1 MVPRSI
7 KNILYVLAA
16 AVTILAVYFV
26 IKYVLPEA
34 LNWLKIIILVLF
46 PFLLAAIFSMFME
59 PLVEIVSR
67 GNTIPRLLAVPV
79 AMLIFFG
86 SIGTVF
92 TIFILRL
99 VQELTDLSVVLPEK
113 TRTIQNLTDLW
124 FKKGVLFY
132 GTLPKSVTGNL
143 RDTIQGITNTVQQWI
158 SELASFLIYLISGV
172 PSAIMVL
179 LISLIAT
186 YFFSKDRD
194 KITELWLK
202 IIPDPWGKRTL
213 QISRQVAG
221 AFQSYVRAQFILISI
236 TTVISIVGLY
246 LIGTDYALTLGLLV
260 GIFDMVPVLG
270 PGTIYI
276 PWAVWAFVTG
286 NVILGLKLTALY
298 LLVMVVR
305 AVMEAKVVAANL
317 GLHPLVVLMAMYIG
331 LKMLG
336 VMGLVLGPLVVI
348 GVQAT
353 ITALSAEK

>member
-1 MVPRSI
+1 MPRAI
-7 KNILYVLAA
+7 KNTLYLLAA
-16 AVTILAVYFV
+16 AITVLAVYYV
-26 IKYVLPEA
+26 VKYVLPEA
-34 LNWLKIIILVLF
+34 LTWLKIIILVLF
-46 PFLLAAIFSMFME
+46 PFILAAIFSMFME

-67 GNTIPRLLAVPV
+67 GGRIPRLLAVPI
-79 AMLIFFG
+79 AMLLFFG
-86 SIGTVF
+86 GIGTVF
-92 TIFILRL
+92 TFLILRL
-99 VQELTDLSVVLPEK
+99 VKELNDLSLVLPDKLE
-113 TRTIQNLTDLW
+113 TIQHFSDLW

-132 GTLPKSVTGNL
+132 GTLPKSVTGNM
-143 RDTIQGITNTVQQWI
+143 RDTIERLTSSLQQWV
-158 SELASFLIYLISGV
+158 SDLIAVLFHFVSTV
-172 PSAIMVL
+172 PNAIMVL

-194 KITELWLK
+194 KIMKLWLRL
-202 IIPDPWGKRTL
+202 IPPPWGKRTL

-246 LIGTDYALTLGLLV
+246 FIGTEYALTLGLLV
-260 GIFDMVPVLG
+260 GIFDMIPVLG

-276 PWAVWAFVTG
+276 PWAIWAFVTG

-305 AVMEAKVVAANL
+305 AVLEAKVVAANL

-331 LKMLG
+331 LKIIGVLG
-336 VMGLVLGPLVVI
+336 IVLGPLIII

-353 ITALSAEK
+353 ITALSADK